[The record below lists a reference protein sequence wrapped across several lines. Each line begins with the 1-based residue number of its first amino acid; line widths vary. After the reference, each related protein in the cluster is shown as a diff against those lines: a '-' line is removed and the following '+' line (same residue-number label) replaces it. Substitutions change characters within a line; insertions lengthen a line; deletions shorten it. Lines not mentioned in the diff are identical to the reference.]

1 MPDLIAQGK
10 RPQDR
15 WRRSLSAQGGSAIL
29 GRTSQP
35 LAVSWDERV
44 SRQHARVAWDGQQL
58 EVSKLPEARNA
69 IFFQGKP
76 SDHFYCGLGEHF
88 VIGQTTFTLLDQ
100 QLSFTQ
106 AEQPAI
112 AEQTFSARMLRQN
125 KFKDADRRIETL
137 GKLPEL
143 IAGATSDEELCNR
156 IVNLLLEGVAQANFV
171 AILKLKTGKVAQE
184 SAGKA
189 LAEGRAKAARQDVSE
204 QLVDRPTLLDL
215 DASHLSSTKQ
225 RAAGPVPSAVDF
237 PEGLEVLHWDSRA
250 QYGST
255 FSPSVGLV
263 RAAVSSGESV
273 LHIWN
278 RSTSEVPNFTQS
290 ENVDWAFGTPV
301 TSDACP
307 GWVIYVAGD
316 FPGSSLFSGQGHGAE
331 ALQDDLKFTELTAT
345 TLGALRQVR
354 ILQRRQDSL
363 RPFFAPVVLEA
374 MVGRDPDKVLQPR
387 ETEVSVLFCDLR
399 GFSKQSEQ
407 SSDRLLELLQRVSR
421 ALGVMTHH
429 ILAGGG
435 VVGDFHGDAAMGFWG
450 WPIHDPRTIEKTC
463 LTALEITR
471 EFAKTGAEG
480 DHPLANFRA
489 GLGIASGT
497 AVAGSIGTSDQV
509 KVTVFG
515 PVVNLASRLEG
526 MTKQLQASV
535 LIDETTAAW
544 LRKHANP
551 ELIRVRRVARVL
563 PYGMT
568 TPLTVSELLPPEG
581 PNCILTNQQVQY
593 YEQALEH
600 FNEGD
605 WNSAFRLLHLVPAED
620 QVKDFLTFTIA
631 QNRRVAPPNW
641 NGVIELP
648 SK

>member
-1 MPDLIAQGK
+1 MPDLIAQGR

-15 WRRSLSAQGGSAIL
+15 WRRTLPDDGSPATV

-35 LAVSWDERV
+35 WAVTWDERI
-44 SRQHARVAWDGQQL
+44 SRQHATILWNGNQL
-58 EVSKLPEARNA
+58 EVRKVAEARNA
-69 IFFQGKP
+69 IFYQGKQCDQFTC
-76 SDHFYCGLGEHF
+76 SVGDHF

-100 QLSFTQ
+100 QLNFSQ
-106 AEQPAI
+106 VDQPAI
-112 AEQTFSARMLRQN
+112 AEQTFSAHMLRQN

-137 GKLPEL
+137 SKLPEL
-143 IAGATSDEELCNR
+143 IASATNDQELCGR
-156 IVNLLLEGVAQANFV
+156 IVNLLLEGVPQANFV
-171 AILKLKTGKVAQE
+171 AILKLKSSSEPEPPQLERTTKYDQE
-184 SAGKA
+184 QTAPDKA
-189 LAEGRAKAARQDVSE
+189 VTRPMLEIPKDIELSE
-204 QLVDRPTLLDL
+204 
-215 DASHLSSTKQ
+215 A
-225 RAAGPVPSAVDF
+225 
-237 PEGLEVLHWDSRA
+237 LEVLHWDCRA
-250 QYGST
+250 LSGHY

-263 RAAVSSGESV
+263 RAAAQSSESV
-273 LHIWN
+273 LHVWN
-278 RSTSEVPNFTQS
+278 RSMNDNPNFTQS
-290 ENVDWAFGTPV
+290 ENVDWAFCTPV
-301 TSDACP
+301 VSDACP

-316 FPGSSLFSGQGHGAE
+316 FPGSTVFGSLRPGAD

-363 RPFFAPVVLEA
+363 RNFFAPVVLDA
-374 MVGRDPDKVLQPR
+374 LAGKDPETVLRPR
-387 ETEVSVLFCDLR
+387 ETDVSVLFCDLR

-407 SSDRLLELLQRVSR
+407 ASNQLLELLHRVSG

-450 WPIHDPRTIEKTC
+450 WPIHDDRTIEKTC
-463 LTALEITR
+463 LTALEVIR
-471 EFAKTGAEG
+471 EFARAGAEA

-489 GLGIASGT
+489 GLGIASGP
-497 AVAGSIGTSDQV
+497 AVAGSIGTADQV

-535 LIDETTAAW
+535 LVDETTAAW
-544 LRKHANP
+544 LRENANTDS
-551 ELIRVRRVARVL
+551 LRVRRVARVL
-563 PYGMT
+563 PYGMS

-581 PNCILTNQQVQY
+581 PDCILSNDHLKF
-593 YEQALEH
+593 YEQALDH
-600 FNEGD
+600 FIAGD

-620 QVKDFLTFTIA
+620 QVKDFLTFIIA

-641 NGVIELP
+641 TGVIELP